1 MVLDGHLSVRKG
13 VFRMVKAYL
22 LNFNGYDEYY
32 YDDDF
37 TMYYED
43 YDNND
48 MDQYCEEGKKLYE
61 SMKLKIDT
69 NLKNFFSNGKLDGT
83 KLSNHWFPQIKADVF
98 ISHSHK
104 DFESVLTLAGYLYK
118 KLDLICFI
126 DSCIWGYSDKL
137 LKAIDKR
144 YCTTKNEN
152 TYDYDLRNLSTSHVH
167 MMLTVALTKMIY
179 NTECLFFLN
188 TPNSILPKD
197 SVKNKTLSPW
207 IYTELSMIKYTD
219 KKSALTHRTLQE
231 NFSKSMEYLSVEY
244 DVDDILKDLPI
255 LNSADIQKWG
265 EQKFKNKFKALDYLY
280 ENLGSS
286 DQRRKFHG

>member
-1 MVLDGHLSVRKG
+1 
-13 VFRMVKAYL
+13 MVKAYL
-22 LNFNGYDEYY
+22 LNFNDYDKYY
-32 YDDDF
+32 YDF

-48 MDQYCEEGKKLYE
+48 MDQYCAEGKKLYE

-83 KLSNHWFPQIKADVF
+83 KLSNHWFPQIEADVF

-207 IYTELSMIKYTD
+207 IYTELSMIKYIE
-219 KKSALTHRTLQE
+219 KKSAAKHRRMVE
-231 NFSKSMEYLSVEY
+231 NFSKSLESLKVEY
-244 DVDDILKDLPI
+244 EVDSLNDLPTLTFKEI
-255 LNSADIQKWG
+255 KDWG
-265 EQKFKNKFKALDYLY
+265 EKGFKNIKALDYLY
-280 ENLGSS
+280 QYLGS
-286 DQRRKFHG
+286 DNKGRHIYG